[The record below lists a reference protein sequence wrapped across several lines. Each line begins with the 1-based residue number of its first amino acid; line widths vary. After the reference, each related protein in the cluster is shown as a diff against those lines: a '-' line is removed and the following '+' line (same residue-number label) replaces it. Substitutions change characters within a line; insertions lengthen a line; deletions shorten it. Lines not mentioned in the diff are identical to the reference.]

1 MSKPF
6 AVFSVICLVILLT
19 LGLTSCAPQATPAP
33 AKQDF
38 TQIRGAV
45 VELKARLPETGKR
58 SAFCSGVFLSPSTVL
73 TSAHCDVGFDIH
85 VNGYREF
92 VVKKSEDRHLMLLHL
107 PAGGGCPCVF
117 DLATPDLDDPVF
129 AVGFPLYHGQILTE
143 GRWQGVRGDD
153 DAFAAGDGVYTAP
166 VTFGNSGGGVFVF
179 REGRWALAAIVSRGT
194 IIPLGGF
201 IPAIIGH
208 LNVGAGAGSIYD
220 FIHGK
225 E

>member
-1 MSKPF
+1 MKL
-6 AVFSVICLVILLT
+6 AVAVLVALAAALLP
-19 LGLTSCAPQATPAP
+19 SCTRVDATPA
-33 AKQDF
+33 QTMNF

-45 VELKARLPETGKR
+45 VELKARLPENGNL

-73 TSAHCDVGFDIH
+73 TAAHCDVGFDIYVH
-85 VNGYREF
+85 GYRSLI
-92 VVKKSEDRHLMLLHL
+92 VKKDEKRDLMLLHL
-107 PAGGGCPCVF
+107 PAGGRCPCVF

-143 GRWQGVRGDD
+143 GRWQGVRDK
-153 DAFAAGDGVYTAP
+153 DADGAFEAGDGVYTAP

-208 LNVGAGAGSIYD
+208 LNMGAGAGSIYD
-220 FIHGK
+220 FIHK